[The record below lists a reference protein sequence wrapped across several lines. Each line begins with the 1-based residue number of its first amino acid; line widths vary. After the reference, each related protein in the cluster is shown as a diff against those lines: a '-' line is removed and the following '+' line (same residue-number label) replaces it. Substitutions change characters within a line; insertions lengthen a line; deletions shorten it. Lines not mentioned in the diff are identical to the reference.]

1 MSTIQVFWHQSAPL
15 CFVQAV
21 CIWHSTSWVSSLKM
35 IYLNFVQVPDLT
47 AFITKRVF
55 STVIMCL
62 STIVTYHVKKC
73 ASVAVIVYLIS
84 KTLWSYKILNTHY
97 HRHIMQIIA
106 NYTDLGQI
114 TATIRKKIL
123 LTIQPEILLFLS
135 SLSCSLRITR
145 SLIFISL
152 NTDFKQRKQTSR
164 LYHWSII
171 KYQTCILLWL
181 VR

>member
-15 CFVQAV
+15 CFVQAL
-21 CIWHSTSWVSSLKM
+21 CIWHSTSWVSPLKM

-84 KTLWSYKILNTHY
+84 KTLWSYNILNTYY

-106 NYTDLGQI
+106 NLADLGQI
-114 TATIRKKIL
+114 AAIIVKEFIDHRARNL
-123 LTIQPEILLFLS
+123 LVSNFVLLLFTYNQVPG
-135 SLSCSLRITR
+135 CYVIE
-145 SLIFISL
+145 
-152 NTDFKQRKQTSR
+152 
-164 LYHWSII
+164 Y
-171 KYQTCILLWL
+171 WL
-181 VR
+181 

>member
-1 MSTIQVFWHQSAPL
+1 MHTTTDIAMSTIQVSWHQLAPFA
-15 CFVQAV
+15 FVQAV
-21 CIWHSTSWVSSLKM
+21 RIWHSTSWVSSLKM

-47 AFITKRVF
+47 AFITGRVF
-55 STVIMCL
+55 SSVILCL

-84 KTLWSYKILNTHY
+84 KTLWSYEILNTHY

-135 SLSCSLRITR
+135 SLSPA
-145 SLIFISL
+145 
-152 NTDFKQRKQTSR
+152 
-164 LYHWSII
+164 LY
-171 KYQTCILLWL
+171 L
-181 VR
+181 

>member
-1 MSTIQVFWHQSAPL
+1 ML
-15 CFVQAV
+15 CSGCVYLAFHILSFLSENDLLELCAGARFD
-21 CIWHSTSWVSSLKM
+21 S
-35 IYLNFVQVPDLT
+35 IYDNT
-47 AFITKRVF
+47 VF
-55 STVIMCL
+55 SSVILCL

-106 NYTDLGQI
+106 NYTDLCQI